1 MQNST
6 RSPGILLALVLG
18 VALCAIGLLT
28 LQYIVDDWWPIDVAR
43 LDLIRD
49 TVLDR
54 IDAST
59 LLGAANGEVIVAFL
73 AAVMVTLTGLVL
85 PLAYFLNKRF
95 GRATTF
101 PPLLVALRQ
110 AMWVGLWGA
119 FCTWLQ
125 MNRALGLAIALLVA
139 FVFVLFEL
147 LVQIRTQV
155 ARAAV

>member
-1 MQNST
+1 MKLLMQ
-6 RSPGILLALVLG
+6 RLGVMPALLLGLAL
-18 VALCAIGLLT
+18 AAIGLLT
-28 LQYIVDDWWPIDVAR
+28 LQQIANNWWPMDVAR

-49 TVLDR
+49 TALDR
-54 IDAST
+54 IDAPT
-59 LLGAANGEVIVAFL
+59 LLEAANPELIIAFL
-73 AAVMVTLTGLVL
+73 GAVLVTLTGLFL

-101 PPLLVALRQ
+101 PPLIVILRQ

-125 MNRALGLAIALLVA
+125 MNRAFGVAIALLVA
-139 FVFVLFEL
+139 FVFLMVEI

-155 ARAAV
+155 AQVAA

>member
-6 RSPGILLALVLG
+6 KRPGIFSALVLG
-18 VALCAIGLLT
+18 ASLCAIGLLA
-28 LQYIVDDWWPIDVAR
+28 LQRIVDYWWPIDVRR

-49 TVLDR
+49 TMLDR
-54 IDAST
+54 IDAPT
-59 LLGAANGEVIVAFL
+59 LLSATNSELILAFL
-73 AAVMVTLTGLVL
+73 GAILVTLTGLFL
-85 PLAYFLNKRF
+85 PLAFFLNKRF

-125 MNRALGLAIALLVA
+125 MNRTLGLAIALLVA

-155 ARAAV
+155 ARTAV

>member
-6 RSPGILLALVLG
+6 KRPGIFAALVLG
-18 VALCAIGLLT
+18 ASLCAIGLLA
-28 LQYIVDDWWPIDVAR
+28 LQRIVDYWWPIDVGR

-49 TVLDR
+49 TMLDR
-54 IDAST
+54 IDAPT
-59 LLGAANGEVIVAFL
+59 LLSAANGEVILAFL
-73 AAVMVTLTGLVL
+73 GAILVTLTGLFL
-85 PLAYFLNKRF
+85 PLAFFLNKRF

-155 ARAAV
+155 ARTAA